1 MLGRP
6 PPRPSTRPAD
16 LLDDVTGVET
26 GLHSVIGAGSEQ
38 GRSAL
43 LSHAGDDT
51 SDRAGDLLMHGIP
64 YVAQV
69 GSLKAL
75 ELSDNEL
82 IAVELD
88 GALDGAGDGVGGAT
102 GQSLLELIGRL
113 AQLGLQ
119 VLHAGGN
126 LVYAALER
134 SGGVVD
140 ERQAVG
146 HIVESTLRGH
156 GLDTTDIRARR
167 GLGNRS

>member
-1 MLGRP
+1 
-6 PPRPSTRPAD
+6 
-16 LLDDVTGVET
+16 
-26 GLHSVIGAGSEQ
+26 
-38 GRSAL
+38 
-43 LSHAGDDT
+43 
-51 SDRAGDLLMHGIP
+51 MHGIP

-119 VLHAGGN
+119 VLTRAGTSSTRH
-126 LVYAALER
+126 LSAVAA
-134 SGGVVD
+134 
-140 ERQAVG
+140 A
-146 HIVESTLRGH
+146 STS
-156 GLDTTDIRARR
+156 ARR
-167 GLGNRS
+167 SAI

>member
-1 MLGRP
+1 M
-6 PPRPSTRPAD
+6 
-16 LLDDVTGVET
+16 ET
-26 GLHSVIGAGSEQ
+26 GLDGVIGAGSEQ

-75 ELSDNEL
+75 ELSDDEL
-82 IAVELD
+82 VAAELD
-88 GALDGAGDGVGGAT
+88 GTLDGTGNGVGGAT
-102 GQSLLELIGRL
+102 GQSLFELVGRL

-126 LVYAALER
+126 LVDAALER
-134 SGGVVD
+134 SGGGVN
-140 ERQAVG
+140 ECQAVG
-146 HIVESTLRGH
+146 HIVEGTLRGH
-156 GLDTTDIRARR
+156 GLDTADIGAR
-167 GLGNRS
+167 